1 MPFGKGLAC
10 RWWLI
15 WKLLRIQILANLLVQ
30 FVGAKNYTHD
40 FDILYFTNSQLFDD
54 FDFDILYFMNS

>member
-1 MPFGKGLAC
+1 MQMVVDLKTIANSNIGKHFGAICWGQ
-10 RWWLI
+10 
-15 WKLLRIQILANLLVQ
+15 KL
-30 FVGAKNYTHD
+30 HD